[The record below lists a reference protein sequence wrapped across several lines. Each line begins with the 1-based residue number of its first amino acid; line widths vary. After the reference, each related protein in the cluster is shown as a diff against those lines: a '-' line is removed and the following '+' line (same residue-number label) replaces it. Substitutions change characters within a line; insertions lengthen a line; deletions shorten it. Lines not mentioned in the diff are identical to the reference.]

1 MFIPYV
7 NLLTY
12 LHVCTYLLL
21 AVVILPDIPL
31 SKCVYLQ
38 ERYIKLCKTQCW
50 INIRTTY
57 MTLVKC
63 YYISGS
69 LAIAGYRLFC
79 WGSVFCGSSSC
90 HRDVHYVP
98 SYTVQSY
105 TVKKTLELVAA
116 LALRRELSKQ
126 KAWLNVRIICKMVSW
141 SSTND
146 MSFACCWVWWQ
157 VHPVLVTN
165 V

>member
-1 MFIPYV
+1 MYHYLNYTVSLICKRLPVRKNVKYLKKHESGFGVFIPYV

-21 AVVILPDIPL
+21 AVIILPDIPL
-31 SKCVYLQ
+31 SKCVYLR

-57 MTLVKC
+57 ITLVKC

-79 WGSVFCGSSSC
+79 SGSVFCGSSSC

-105 TVKKTLELVAA
+105 TVKKH
-116 LALRRELSKQ
+116 LS
-126 KAWLNVRIICKMVSW
+126 
-141 SSTND
+141 
-146 MSFACCWVWWQ
+146 
-157 VHPVLVTN
+157 
-165 V
+165 